1 MSLYDAGIEVDY
13 FNISYSLPRTGKD
26 IIVTQWSEN
35 GKEKWQK
42 TLKWNGSR
50 FSY

>member
-1 MSLYDAGIEVDY
+1 MSPYDAGVEVDF

-35 GKEKWQK
+35 GREMI
-42 TLKWNGSR
+42 LLVYY
-50 FSY
+50 FHVAP